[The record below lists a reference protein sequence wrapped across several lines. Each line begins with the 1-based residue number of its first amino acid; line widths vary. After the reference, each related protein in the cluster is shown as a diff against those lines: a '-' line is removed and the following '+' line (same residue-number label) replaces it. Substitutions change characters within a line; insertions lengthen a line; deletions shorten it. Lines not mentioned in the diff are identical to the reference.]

1 MLFLLDLEGVHY
13 LLSFGS
19 LVRTLFLFYFYS
31 IMGNKM
37 VLKEV
42 VTWMTFSRIISQ
54 AVPRK
59 GFIDILAADSG
70 DVGQSDSFC
79 QLADFLYY
87 FLLDFVKL

>member
-1 MLFLLDLEGVHY
+1 
-13 LLSFGS
+13 
-19 LVRTLFLFYFYS
+19 
-31 IMGNKM
+31 MGNKM

-42 VTWMTFSRIISQ
+42 VTWMTFSKIISQ

-59 GFIDILAADSG
+59 GFIDILASDSG

-87 FLLDFVKL
+87 FLLDFVKLWHCQLELCWEWQEKLVGWS